1 MTAVRSLKTMTIEDG
16 LPRVLIIDDEPVV
29 LDSCTEI
36 LSDQGVTIATAP
48 DGRLGLSLVKEFQ
61 PDLVLVDLKMPGI
74 SGIEVLTQITE
85 LYPTVVTVVITGYA
99 TVDTAIEAMKS
110 GAYDFIPKPF
120 TPDQLR
126 LIVTRSLEKRRFV
139 LETIALRREKEMLRE
154 NFAAIVSHELKSPL
168 STVQQ
173 NLYVLSLQLA
183 DTIDDSQKER
193 LERMHARIGDLLS
206 LVDTWLRGV
215 SSDLNGIRD
224 RFGLLPIAVPI
235 SKAVESVHS
244 HAIRKSVD
252 VVMSA
257 SEDTCVFGD
266 EVTLTEALTNILGN
280 AVKYSYDGGTVSIS
294 TRPVDDRVHVDV
306 SDTGVGIPAD
316 ELAHVFDDFYRADTG
331 ELSESGVGLGLAI
344 SRRIIDAHD
353 GSISVTSRRG
363 EGTTFTLVLRTDAPD
378 TPAAIPNEPDA
389 VPIQEETDPP

>member
-1 MTAVRSLKTMTIEDG
+1 MTAVHSLKTMTIEDG
-16 LPRVLIIDDEPVV
+16 LLRVLIIDDEPVV

-36 LSDQGVTIATAP
+36 LRDEGVTIATAP
-48 DGRLGLSLVKEFQ
+48 DGQLGLSLVKEFR
-61 PDLVLVDLKMPGI
+61 PDLVLVDLKMPGL
-74 SGIEVLTQITE
+74 SGIEVLAAITD
-85 LYPTVVTVVITGYA
+85 LDPTVVTVVITGYA

-120 TPDQLR
+120 TPGQLR
-126 LIVTRSLEKRRFV
+126 LIVARSLEKRRLV

-168 STVQQ
+168 SAVQQ

-183 DTIDDSQKER
+183 DTIDDSQKQR
-193 LERMHARIGDLLS
+193 LDRMQARIGDLLS
-206 LVDTWLRGV
+206 MVDTWLRGV
-215 SSDLNGIRD
+215 TSDLNGIRD

-244 HAIRKSVD
+244 PAIRKSVD
-252 VVMSA
+252 VVTSV

-280 AVKYSYDGGTVSIS
+280 AVKYSHEGGTVSIS
-294 TRPVDDRVHVDV
+294 TRLVDDRVHVDV
-306 SDTGVGIPAD
+306 SDAGVGIPAD

-331 ELSESGVGLGLAI
+331 ELRESGVGLGLAI

-363 EGTTFTLVLRTDAPD
+363 EGTTFTLVLRTDAPE
-378 TPAAIPNEPDA
+378 TPTAIPSEPDA